1 MTTAIRP
8 PYDQE
13 LASVLHQLPI
23 PSSFTL
29 DDISTVQK
37 QQDAVWTLEAAL
49 EGEPF
54 QHEELSIA
62 SPDGNTILLSIFRP
76 VSCLAETGPARSSLP
91 CIVWIHGG
99 GMLLTNRFVGVKT
112 PLAWAKLCGAVVVSV
127 EYRVA
132 PAHPAPAAVE
142 DCYTA
147 VAWVCDRNNAERI
160 GVDVTR
166 VLVTGVSAGG
176 GLAAGVSLMARDRAL
191 VGGPRI
197 CGLVLMCPMLND
209 RVDDTSKA
217 LFGGSS
223 AAIWSAETNEM
234 AWKAILGDRY
244 GDDSVS
250 PYEVPGRATDL
261 SGLPPTYID
270 VASVEL
276 FRNQCIQYAAR
287 LWDAGCQV
295 DLHVWAGGFHGF
307 NVLVPNAA
315 LSKKSMA
322 PLMAWVQ
329 GMLQG
334 DFDDGTMRMDSA

>member
-1 MTTAIRP
+1 MITAIQP
-8 PYDQE
+8 PYDPE

-29 DDISTVQK
+29 DDIPIVQK
-37 QQDAVWTLEAAL
+37 QQDA
-49 EGEPF
+49 
-54 QHEELSIA
+54 LSIA
-62 SPDGNTILLSIFRP
+62 GPDGNPILLSIFRP
-76 VSCLAETGPARSSLP
+76 VSCYSETETACSSLP
-91 CIVWIHGG
+91 YPSLPYIVWIHGG

-127 EYRVA
+127 EYRVT
-132 PAHPAPAAVE
+132 PAYPAPAAVE

-160 GVDVTR
+160 GVDVAK
-166 VLVTGVSAGG
+166 VLVAGVSAGG

-209 RVDDTSKA
+209 RVDDISKA

-223 AAIWSAETNEM
+223 TGIWSAETNEM
-234 AWKAILGDRY
+234 AWKAILGDCY
-244 GDDSVS
+244 SDDSAS
-250 PYEVPGRATDL
+250 PYEVPGRATNL

-270 VASVEL
+270 VA
-276 FRNQCIQYAAR
+276 
-287 LWDAGCQV
+287 

-322 PLMAWVQ
+322 PLIAWVQ
-329 GMLQG
+329 GMLRG
-334 DFDDGTMRMDSA
+334 DFGDGTMRANSA